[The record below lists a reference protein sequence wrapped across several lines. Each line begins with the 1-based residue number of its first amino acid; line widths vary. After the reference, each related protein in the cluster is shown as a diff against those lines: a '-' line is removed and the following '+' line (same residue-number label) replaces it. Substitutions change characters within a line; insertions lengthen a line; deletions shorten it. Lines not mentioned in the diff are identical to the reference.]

1 MVYLEEFAAD
11 ALLSVQQ
18 AAARTG
24 SPVEL
29 LSLRALAHSLFGRRP
44 VDPGGP
50 SEFDILE
57 PLMKCNTMSYDDSV
71 KIEAHLAGH
80 SGAERV
86 VDIAL
91 GDGQSVILFE
101 EYEEEVAAA
110 VRSLGDCRWRL
121 PRACS

>member
-1 MVYLEEFAAD
+1 MVVYLEEFAAD

-71 KIEAHLAGH
+71 KIEAHLARGTR
-80 SGAERV
+80 G
-86 VDIAL
+86 L
-91 GDGQSVILFE
+91 SVLWT
-101 EYEEEVAAA
+101 
-110 VRSLGDCRWRL
+110 LRL
-121 PRACS
+121 VTASPSFF